1 MNTTNIFVNLAEQIN
16 NSTDL
21 TEADK
26 QRMIAHIMSAKD
38 EPVNLL
44 ITGPTGCGKSSTINA
59 MFNMEVAKVGVGVD
73 PETMEISEYT
83 LGNLR
88 IFDSP
93 GLGDGKEEDA
103 VHANK
108 IRELL
113 RRTDGNGNAL
123 IDLVLVIVD
132 GSSKDLGTTYDLIE
146 KVIIPELGNER
157 NKRLLIA
164 VNQADVAMKGK
175 HWDDENY
182 CPDKVLTAF
191 LNEKIVSIRKRILE
205 NTGIE
210 VDPIYYCA
218 GYKEEGAEQL
228 PPYNLSKLLLYI
240 LRAIPWQ
247 KRLVIAENVNPD
259 ADKFARTDG
268 EEDYNEE
275 IKKSLWD
282 STLEGAKAGG
292 EIGSVIGG
300 AVAGKAG
307 EALGRAV
314 GAVIGG
320 IGGFIGGLFG

>member
-1 MNTTNIFVNLAEQIN
+1 MTNTNIFVNLAEEIN
-16 NSTDL
+16 KSTDL

-73 PETMEISEYT
+73 PETMDISEYK

-93 GLGDGKEEDA
+93 GLGDSKEKDIA
-103 VHANK
+103 HARK

-113 RRTDGNGNAL
+113 RRTDYNGNAL

-132 GSSKDLGTTYDLIE
+132 GSTRDLGTTYDLIE
-146 KVIIPELGNER
+146 QIIIPELGSER

-175 HWDDENY
+175 HWDDVNY
-182 CPDKVLTAF
+182 CPDEVLTAF
-191 LNEKIVSIRKRILE
+191 LNEKLSSIRKRILE
-205 NTGIE
+205 NTGVE

-218 GYKEEGAEQL
+218 GFKEEGSEQF
-228 PPYNLSKLLLYI
+228 PPFNLSKLLLYI

-259 ADKFARTDG
+259 SDKFVRTDG

-282 STLEGAKAGG
+282 STIEGAKAGS
-292 EIGSVIGG
+292 EIGAEIGD
-300 AVAGKAG
+300 
-307 EALGRAV
+307 ALGGKVGKSIGRVV
-314 GAVIGG
+314 GAVFGG
-320 IGGFIGGLFG
+320 IGGFIGGLFR

>member
-1 MNTTNIFVNLAEQIN
+1 MINTNIFINLAEMIN

-21 TEADK
+21 TEMDK
-26 QRMIAHIMSAKD
+26 QRMTAYIIGAKD

-73 PETMEISEYT
+73 PETTDISEYK
-83 LGNLR
+83 LGSLR
-88 IFDSP
+88 IYDSP
-93 GLGDGKEEDA
+93 GLGDSKEKDIA
-103 VHANK
+103 HAHK

-113 RRTDGNGNAL
+113 RKTDGNGNAL

-132 GSSKDLGTTYDLIE
+132 GSTRDLGTTYDLIE
-146 KVIIPELGNER
+146 KVIIPELGGER

-182 CPDKVLTAF
+182 CPDEILTAF
-191 LNEKIVSIRKRILE
+191 LNDKLISIKKRILE
-205 NTGIE
+205 NTGVE

-228 PPYNLSKLLLYI
+228 PPFNLSKLLLHI

-259 ADKFARTDG
+259 AKKFERTDG

-282 STLEGAKAGG
+282 STIEGAKAGS
-292 EIGSVIGG
+292 EIGAEIGDALG
-300 AVAGKAG
+300 GKAG
-307 EALGRAV
+307 KTIGRVV
-314 GAVIGG
+314 GTVLGG
-320 IGGFIGGLFG
+320 IGGFIGGLFR